1 MGLMD
6 RLRGRGSGGASGGAR
21 RGTLDRGSG
30 KADLAHLDIAG
41 PAKSPAAPY
50 GFTGKGPSA
59 VSVRALIRLAESF
72 SRK

>member
-1 MGLMD
+1 VFLQEFV
-6 RLRGRGSGGASGGAR
+6 GRTGDEDDAPR
-21 RGTLDRGSG
+21 IPW
-30 KADLAHLDIAG
+30 AHLDIAG

-72 SRK
+72 SGK